1 MGFHTFDADGADRL
15 EDAAARYRHCSRE
28 ELHALVSPHSGM
40 ALADLGSGTGFYTD
54 DLAPHVDRLYAVDV
68 QTAMHDRYREKG
80 VPAAVELVAAD
91 AVDLPFADGA
101 LDAVL
106 STMTFHE
113 FADPDAVREV
123 GASSGPA
130 AASSPST
137 GTGTAP
143 ARPAHHGTR
152 RTPSPTPCGCRPT
165 PGSWSSGRSHAP
177 RRSSVSPDGMPH
189 RNGDMATVR
198 IVRVN
203 HNRIDP
209 HTPGDDQ
216 FECPSCGRRR
226 AEKGVCPECGRSLRN
241 LALPQE

>member
-123 GASSGPA
+123 GRVL
-130 AASSPST
+130 
-137 GTGTAP
+137 
-143 ARPAHHGTR
+143 RPG
-152 RTPSPTPCGCRPT
+152 
-165 PGSWSSGRSHAP
+165 GRL
-177 RRSSVSPDGMPH
+177 VTVDWD
-189 RNGDMATVR
+189 RNGAGEAGPPRDETYALADAVR
-198 IVRVN
+198 LQADAGFVV
-203 HNRIDP
+203 
-209 HTPGDDQ
+209 
-216 FECPSCGRRR
+216 ER
-226 AEKGVCPECGRSLRN
+226 AESRPETFVCVARRDAPPKR
-241 LALPQE
+241 